1 MNSLWDI
8 SKIPLPVTEAIGTDS
23 CEDEKKSWVKD
34 ALATPDPDNAY
45 SEKHTWTNEDDTLAS
60 ERVQNY
66 VQLSMKR
73 IKVTTRARD
82 TKEYA
87 TSDSLSKQVVRRQQ
101 ELRRDVEAI
110 FLRTDQVSRADT
122 GSGAGQ
128 EGRMGSLGTWI
139 STAYDGGAGGSAL
152 GFNPDTGLT
161 RAPTVGTPRDITE
174 TQVRTIASDVWKE
187 GGDPSLFVSM
197 PDVKNAFAQYLFTSS
212 ARVGTVMSDTGQSAG
227 SVRAK
232 GNIRIFESDDD
243 VTLTLI
249 GNRLMQPSDPG
260 GTPYTAIYLLDPQ
273 YLSLAYVSGYRVEP
287 LAKTGPQEDRQM
299 MVDAT
304 LVVHTEKAH
313 GMISDV
319 KLQPAVTP

>member
-1 MNSLWDI
+1 
-8 SKIPLPVTEAIGTDS
+8 
-23 CEDEKKSWVKD
+23 
-34 ALATPDPDNAY
+34 
-45 SEKHTWTNEDDTLAS
+45 
-60 ERVQNY
+60 
-66 VQLSMKR
+66 
-73 IKVTTRARD
+73 
-82 TKEYA
+82 
-87 TSDSLSKQVVRRQQ
+87 
-101 ELRRDVEAI
+101 
-110 FLRTDQVSRADT
+110 
-122 GSGAGQ
+122 
-128 EGRMGSLGTWI
+128 MGSLGTWI

-197 PDVKNAFAQYLFTSS
+197 PDVKNAFAQYL
-212 ARVGTVMSDTGQSAG
+212 
-227 SVRAK
+227 
-232 GNIRIFESDDD
+232 
-243 VTLTLI
+243 
-249 GNRLMQPSDPG
+249 
-260 GTPYTAIYLLDPQ
+260 
-273 YLSLAYVSGYRVEP
+273 SLAYVSGYRVEP